1 MKKSY
6 IPNTITA
13 FSLLSGFLSI
23 IFTSKGDFQLA
34 AVMIF
39 AASIFD
45 LVDGIVARLLKTSSQ
60 FGVELDSL
68 ADIVSFGVAPAFLI
82 YSFHFYKF
90 GWIGIIISSLL
101 LIFGALRLARFN
113 SQIED
118 IQTKGDFRGLP
129 IPLSAI
135 TVSMFVYYV
144 YNNGEFIKPLYY
156 VSIPLVLLVSLAMLS
171 NIKYSAFPKLNR
183 STLKGKPFYLVL
195 TIIGLILTFLTDGTA
210 LVYIFLGIVLFGIF
224 RHLFKKILT
233 NKTEDLDLNKKQI
246 WVIYCIKR
254 L

>member
-1 MKKSY
+1 MKRSY

-45 LVDGIVARLLKTSSQ
+45 LIDGIAARLLKTTSQ

-68 ADIVSFGVAPAFLI
+68 ADVVSFGAAPAFLI
-82 YSFHFYKF
+82 YSFHFYQF
-90 GWIGIIISSLL
+90 DTIGIIISAMP

-113 SQIED
+113 SQLVEIE
-118 IQTKGDFRGLP
+118 TKGDFKGLP

-135 TVSMFVYYV
+135 TIAMFVYYV
-144 YNNGEFIKPLYY
+144 HNNGEFVNPLYY
-156 VSIPLVLLVSLAMLS
+156 VSVPLIVVISLAMVS

-183 STLKGKPFYLVL
+183 TTLRGKPIYLLLTIVGLVL
-195 TIIGLILTFLTDGTA
+195 IFLTDGTA
-210 LVYIFLGIVLFGIF
+210 LFYIFLGIVLFGII
-224 RHLFKKILT
+224 RHLIKRIIL
-233 NKTEDLDLNKKQI
+233 NKDDDLDLSKKE
-246 WVIYCIKR
+246 V
-254 L
+254 

>member
-23 IFTSKGDFQLA
+23 IFTSKGNFQLA

-45 LVDGIVARLLKTSSQ
+45 LIDGIVARLLKTTSQ

-68 ADIVSFGVAPAFLI
+68 ADVVSFGAAPSFLI

-90 GWIGIIISSLL
+90 GTLGIILSAFP
-101 LIFGALRLARFN
+101 LIFGAMRLARFN
-113 SQIED
+113 SQLTNLE
-118 IQTKGDFRGLP
+118 TKGDFKGLP

-135 TVSMFVYYV
+135 TIAMFVYYV
-144 YNNGEFIKPLYY
+144 HNNGEFVKPLYFI
-156 VSIPLVLLVSLAMLS
+156 SIPLIIILSLAMVS
-171 NIKYSAFPKLNR
+171 NIKYSAFPKLNKT
-183 STLKGKPFYLVL
+183 TLRGKPIYLFLTVL
-195 TIIGLILTFLTDGTA
+195 GLVLTFLTDGTA
-210 LVYIFLGIVLFGIF
+210 LFYIILGIVLFGIF
-224 RHLFKKILT
+224 KHFMKKIIGEKEE
-233 NKTEDLDLNKKQI
+233 NLDLNKKQI
-246 WVIYCIKR
+246 
-254 L
+254 

>member
-23 IFTSKGDFQLA
+23 IFTSQGNFQLA

-45 LVDGIVARLLKTSSQ
+45 LIDGIAARLLKTASQ

-68 ADIVSFGVAPAFLI
+68 ADVVSFGVAPSFLI
-82 YSFHFYKF
+82 YSFHFHQLDVA
-90 GWIGIIISSLL
+90 GIIISGLP

-113 SQIED
+113 SQISD
-118 IQTKGDFRGLP
+118 IETKGDFKGLP

-135 TVSMFVYYV
+135 TIAMFVYYV
-144 YNNGEFIKPLYY
+144 YNNGEFVKPLYY
-156 VSIPLVLLVSLAMLS
+156 VSVPLILILSIAMVS

-183 STLKGKPFYLVL
+183 TTLRGKPVYLLL
-195 TIIGLILTFLTDGTA
+195 TIIGLVLTFLTDGTA
-210 LVYIFLGIVLFGIF
+210 LFYIFLGIVFFGII
-224 RHLFKKILT
+224 RHFLKRIISNKDENYDLEDKK
-233 NKTEDLDLNKKQI
+233 
-246 WVIYCIKR
+246 V
-254 L
+254 

>member
-45 LVDGIVARLLKTSSQ
+45 LIDGIAARLLKTTSQ

-68 ADIVSFGVAPAFLI
+68 ADVVSFGAAPAFLI
-82 YSFHFYKF
+82 YSFHFYQLDT
-90 GWIGIIISSLL
+90 IGIVISAMP

-113 SQIED
+113 SQLVEIE
-118 IQTKGDFRGLP
+118 TKGDFRGLP

-135 TVSMFVYYV
+135 TIAMFVYYV
-144 YNNGEFIKPLYY
+144 HNNGEFVSPLYY
-156 VSIPLVLLVSLAMLS
+156 ASIPLIAVLSLAMIS

-183 STLKGKPFYLVL
+183 SSLRGKPIYLLL
-195 TIIGLILTFLTDGTA
+195 TIVGLVLTFLTDGTA
-210 LVYIFLGIVLFGIF
+210 LFYIFLGIVLFGIF
-224 RHLFKKILT
+224 RHFIKRIIL
-233 NKTEDLDLNKKQI
+233 NKDDELDLSKKE
-246 WVIYCIKR
+246 V
-254 L
+254 

>member
-13 FSLLSGFLSI
+13 FSLLSGFLAL
-23 IFTSKGDFQLA
+23 IFTSEQNFQLA

-45 LVDGIVARLLKTSSQ
+45 LIDGIVARLLKTTSQ

-82 YSFHFYKF
+82 YSFQFHKL
-90 GWIGIIISSLL
+90 GIIGIVLSCLL

-113 SQIED
+113 SQIVD
-118 IQTKGDFRGLP
+118 IETKGDFKGLP

-135 TVSMFVYYV
+135 TVALFVYYL
-144 YNNGEFIKPLYY
+144 YNKNIEPSYSA
-156 VSIPLVLLVSLAMLS
+156 SIPLVLILSFAMIS

-183 STLKGKPFYLVL
+183 TTLRGKPIYLVL
-195 TIIGLILTFLTDGTA
+195 TIIGLVLTFLTDGTA
-210 LVYIFLGIVLFGIF
+210 LFYIILAIVLFGIV
-224 RHLFKKILT
+224 RHILKKIIS
-233 NKTEDLDLNKKQI
+233 NKES
-246 WVIYCIKR
+246 
-254 L
+254 

>member
-6 IPNTITA
+6 IPNTITS

-45 LVDGIVARLLKTSSQ
+45 LVDGIVARLLKTTSQ

-68 ADIVSFGVAPAFLI
+68 ADVVSFGAAPAFLI
-82 YSFHFYKF
+82 YSFHFYKLDTV
-90 GWIGIIISSLL
+90 GIVISALP

-113 SQIED
+113 SQIEE
-118 IQTKGDFRGLP
+118 IETKGDFRGLP

-135 TVSMFVYYV
+135 TIAMFVYYV
-144 YNNGEFIKPLYY
+144 HNNGEFFKPLYY
-156 VSIPLVLLVSLAMLS
+156 ISVPLIILVSLAMIS
-171 NIKYSAFPKLNR
+171 NIKYSAFPKLNKTSLR
-183 STLKGKPFYLVL
+183 GKPIYLVF
-195 TIIGLILTFLTDGTA
+195 TILGLVLIFLTDGTA
-210 LVYIFLGIVLFGIF
+210 LFYIFLGIVLFGVF
-224 RHLFKKILT
+224 RHFVKKIIL
-233 NKTEDLDLNKKQI
+233 NKDDDLDLNKKQI
-246 WVIYCIKR
+246 
-254 L
+254 

>member
-13 FSLLSGFLSI
+13 FSLFSGFLSI
-23 IFTSKGDFQLA
+23 IFTSKGNFQLA

-45 LVDGIVARLLKTSSQ
+45 LIDGIVARLLKTSSQ

-68 ADIVSFGVAPAFLI
+68 ADIVSFGAAPAFLI

-90 GWIGIIISSLL
+90 DGFGIVISAML

-113 SQIED
+113 SHIED
-118 IQTKGDFRGLP
+118 IEKKGDFKGLP

-135 TVSMFVYYV
+135 TVAMFVYYV
-144 YNNGEFIKPLYY
+144 NNNGEFVKPLYY
-156 VSIPLVLLVSLAMLS
+156 VSVPLVLLVSILMVS
-171 NIKYSAFPKLNR
+171 SIKYSAFPKLNK
-183 STLKGKPFYLVL
+183 STLRGKPYYL
-195 TIIGLILTFLTDGTA
+195 GLAILGLVLTFLTDGTA
-210 LVYIFLGIVLFGIF
+210 LFYIFSGIVIFGVI
-224 RHLFKKILT
+224 RHTLKK
-233 NKTEDLDLNKKQI
+233 
-246 WVIYCIKR
+246 VF
-254 L
+254 

>member
-45 LVDGIVARLLKTSSQ
+45 LIDGIAARLLKTTSQ

-68 ADIVSFGVAPAFLI
+68 ADVVSFGAAPSFLI
-82 YSFHFYKF
+82 YSFHFYQLDT
-90 GWIGIIISSLL
+90 IGIIISAMP
-101 LIFGALRLARFN
+101 LIFGSLRLARFN
-113 SQIED
+113 SQLVEIE
-118 IQTKGDFRGLP
+118 TKGDFKGLP

-135 TVSMFVYYV
+135 TIAMFVYYV
-144 YNNGEFIKPLYY
+144 HNNGEFVNPFYY
-156 VSIPLVLLVSLAMLS
+156 ASIPLIIILSVAMIS

-183 STLKGKPFYLVL
+183 TTLRGKPIYLVL
-195 TIIGLILTFLTDGTA
+195 TTIGLVLTFLTDGTA
-210 LVYIFLGIVLFGIF
+210 LFYIFLGIVLFGII
-224 RHLFKKILT
+224 RHLIKRIIL
-233 NKTEDLDLNKKQI
+233 NKEDDLDLSNKE
-246 WVIYCIKR
+246 V
-254 L
+254 

>member
-23 IFTSKGDFQLA
+23 IFSSKGDFQLA

-45 LVDGIVARLLKTSSQ
+45 LIDGIVARLLKTTSQ

-68 ADIVSFGVAPAFLI
+68 ADVVSFGAAPSFLI
-82 YSFHFYKF
+82 YSFHFHQF
-90 GWIGIIISSLL
+90 GIAGIVISALP

-113 SQIED
+113 SQIAD
-118 IQTKGDFRGLP
+118 IETKGDFKGLP

-135 TVSMFVYYV
+135 TIAMFVYYV
-144 YNNGEFIKPLYY
+144 YNNGEFVQPLYY
-156 VSIPLVLLVSLAMLS
+156 VSIPLIIILSIAMVS
-171 NIKYSAFPKLNR
+171 NIKYSAFPKLNKT
-183 STLKGKPFYLVL
+183 TLRGKPIYLLLTIVGLVL
-195 TIIGLILTFLTDGTA
+195 TFITDGTA
-210 LVYIFLGIVLFGIF
+210 LFYIFLGIVLFGII
-224 RHLFKKILT
+224 RHFLRRILSSKDENYDLEDKK
-233 NKTEDLDLNKKQI
+233 
-246 WVIYCIKR
+246 V
-254 L
+254 

>member
-45 LVDGIVARLLKTSSQ
+45 LIDGIVARLLKTTSQ

-68 ADIVSFGVAPAFLI
+68 ADVVSFGAAPSFLI
-82 YSFHFYKF
+82 YSFHFYEL
-90 GWIGIIISSLL
+90 GTIGIVISALP
-101 LIFGALRLARFN
+101 LIFGAMRLARFN
-113 SQIED
+113 SQLVEIE
-118 IQTKGDFRGLP
+118 TKGDFKGLP

-135 TVSMFVYYV
+135 TIAMFVYYV
-144 YNNGEFIKPLYY
+144 HNTGEFVEPLYY
-156 VSIPLVLLVSLAMLS
+156 VSIPIILLVSVAMVS
-171 NIKYSAFPKLNR
+171 SIKYSAFPKLNK
-183 STLKGKPFYLVL
+183 STLRGKPIYLVL
-195 TIIGLILTFLTDGTA
+195 TIIGLVLTFLTDGTA
-210 LVYIFLGIVLFGIF
+210 LFYIFLGIVLFGIF
-224 RHLFKKILT
+224 RHLFKRIVL
-233 NKTEDLDLNKKQI
+233 NKSDNLDLENKQ
-246 WVIYCIKR
+246 V
-254 L
+254 

>member
-45 LVDGIVARLLKTSSQ
+45 LIDGIVARLLKTTSQ

-68 ADIVSFGVAPAFLI
+68 ADIVSFGAAPAFLI

-90 GWIGIIISSLL
+90 GAIGIFISALL

-113 SQIED
+113 SQLEEIE
-118 IQTKGDFRGLP
+118 TKGDFKGLP

-135 TVSMFVYYV
+135 TVAMFVYYV
-144 YNNGEFIKPLYY
+144 NNNGEFIKPLYY
-156 VSIPLVLLVSLAMLS
+156 VSVPLVLVISVLMIS
-171 NIKYSAFPKLNR
+171 NIKYAAFPKLNK
-183 STLKGKPFYLVL
+183 STFRGKPIYLILAIV
-195 TIIGLILTFLTDGTA
+195 GLVLTFLTDGTA
-210 LVYIFLGIVLFGIF
+210 LFYIFLGIILFGIV
-224 RHLFKKILT
+224 RHLIKKY
-233 NKTEDLDLNKKQI
+233 NS
-246 WVIYCIKR
+246 
-254 L
+254 

>member
-23 IFTSKGDFQLA
+23 IFTSKGNFQLA

-45 LVDGIVARLLKTSSQ
+45 LTDGIIARLLKTSSQ

-68 ADIVSFGVAPAFLI
+68 ADIVSFGAAPAFLI

-90 GWIGIIISSLL
+90 DGLGIVISAML

-118 IQTKGDFRGLP
+118 IEKKGDFKGLP

-135 TVSMFVYYV
+135 TVAMFVYYV
-144 YNNGEFIKPLYY
+144 NNNGEFVKPLYY
-156 VSIPLVLLVSLAMLS
+156 VSIPLVLIVSILMIS

-183 STLKGKPFYLVL
+183 STLRGKPYYLGL
-195 TIIGLILTFLTDGTA
+195 AILGLILTFLTDGTA
-210 LVYIFLGIVLFGIF
+210 LFYIFLGIILLGVI
-224 RHLFKKILT
+224 RHTFKK
-233 NKTEDLDLNKKQI
+233 
-246 WVIYCIKR
+246 VA
-254 L
+254 

>member
-45 LVDGIVARLLKTSSQ
+45 LIDGIVARLLKTTSQ

-68 ADIVSFGVAPAFLI
+68 ADVVSFGAAPAFLI
-82 YSFHFYKF
+82 YSFHFYKLDT
-90 GWIGIIISSLL
+90 IGIVISALP
-101 LIFGALRLARFN
+101 LILGAMRLARFN
-113 SQIED
+113 SQLIE
-118 IQTKGDFRGLP
+118 IETKGDFKGLP

-135 TVSMFVYYV
+135 TIAMFVYYV
-144 YNNGEFIKPLYY
+144 HNNGEFFKPLYY
-156 VSIPLVLLVSLAMLS
+156 VSIPLVILVSLAMIS
-171 NIKYSAFPKLNR
+171 NIKYSAFPKLNKT
-183 STLKGKPFYLVL
+183 TLRGKPIY
-195 TIIGLILTFLTDGTA
+195 LILTIVGLVLIFLTDGTA
-210 LVYIFLGIVLFGIF
+210 LFYIFLGIVLFGIF
-224 RHLFKKILT
+224 RHLLKRILLSKNEDLEINEKKI
-233 NKTEDLDLNKKQI
+233 
-246 WVIYCIKR
+246 
-254 L
+254 

>member
-6 IPNTITA
+6 IPNTVTS
-13 FSLLSGFLSI
+13 FSLFSGFLSI

-39 AASIFD
+39 AAAIFD
-45 LVDGIVARLLKTSSQ
+45 LIDGIVARLLKTSSQ

-68 ADIVSFGVAPAFLI
+68 ADIVSFGAAPAFLI
-82 YSFHFYKF
+82 FSFHFYKLD
-90 GWIGIIISSLL
+90 GIGIVISSLL

-118 IQTKGDFRGLP
+118 LETKSDFKGLP

-135 TVSMFVYYV
+135 TVAMFVYYV
-144 YNNGEFIKPLYY
+144 YNNGEFIQPLFY
-156 VSIPLVLLVSLAMLS
+156 VSIPLVIILSILMVSS
-171 NIKYSAFPKLNR
+171 IKYSAFPKLNK
-183 STLKGKPFYLVL
+183 STLRGKPYYLGL

-210 LVYIFLGIVLFGIF
+210 LFFIILGIVLFGII
-224 RHLFKKILT
+224 RHLVKKILA
-233 NKTEDLDLNKKQI
+233 
-246 WVIYCIKR
+246 
-254 L
+254 

>member
-23 IFTSKGDFQLA
+23 IFTSKGNFQLA

-45 LVDGIVARLLKTSSQ
+45 LTDGIIARLLKTSSQ

-68 ADIVSFGVAPAFLI
+68 ADIVSFGAAPAFLI

-90 GWIGIIISSLL
+90 NGLGIVISAML

-118 IQTKGDFRGLP
+118 IEKKGDFKGLP
-129 IPLSAI
+129 IPLAAI
-135 TVSMFVYYV
+135 TVAMFVYYV
-144 YNNGEFIKPLYY
+144 NNNGEFVKPLYY
-156 VSIPLVLLVSLAMLS
+156 VSVPLVLVVSILMIS

-183 STLKGKPFYLVL
+183 TTFRGKPYYL
-195 TIIGLILTFLTDGTA
+195 GLAILGMVLTFLTDGTA
-210 LVYIFLGIVLFGIF
+210 LFYIFSGIVLFGVV
-224 RHLFKKILT
+224 RHTLKK
-233 NKTEDLDLNKKQI
+233 
-246 WVIYCIKR
+246 VF
-254 L
+254 